1 MSFEA
6 CLHIGQIGSR
16 LIGRRI
22 GGTKSRKFAGID
34 NLKTSDLNRTLAF
47 STSFSSPTA
56 SQDRGDR
63 MADVTA
69 SRSEWGRYTASYEFT
84 AETVGKGE
92 PVSLEDSSLTERPG
106 ETEGGVITF
115 CVLSCRSSRNTCSLR
130 ASSTSANTNS
140 ESKPQDH
147 RFISHLHTHPL
158 ASDSFHRSADV
169 PPQRSLQ
176 FSFGMRRGPFW
187 GLPDTS
193 LDVQENV
200 HPPPVRFT
208 PPYGV
213 DGRDPIVGTSQGT
226 HHLPYF

>member
-92 PVSLEDSSLTERPG
+92 PVSLEDSSLTEGPGDRGRFDYVLRSQLSFKSQYLFAPSVQHQCEHKLRVETTRPS
-106 ETEGGVITF
+106 V
-115 CVLSCRSSRNTCSLR
+115 
-130 ASSTSANTNS
+130 
-140 ESKPQDH
+140 
-147 RFISHLHTHPL
+147 HL
-158 ASDSFHRSADV
+158 
-169 PPQRSLQ
+169 
-176 FSFGMRRGPFW
+176 
-187 GLPDTS
+187 
-193 LDVQENV
+193 
-200 HPPPVRFT
+200 PPPY
-208 PPYGV
+208 PP
-213 DGRDPIVGTSQGT
+213 PSQ
-226 HHLPYF
+226 